1 MAVVPCFRPAG
12 VVLVRATTDPGDLD
26 VPHFDLS
33 DDAAVVARGAAWL
46 TTTWSRPD
54 VREALGLASPA
65 LAAEL
70 DRLCNGTAAATVK
83 ELRRA
88 VLSVASYLL
97 RWQRRAT
104 PFGLFAGLTTA
115 RTGSTRSSIGERHR
129 TVARADGVWL
139 AALLDHLER
148 HPGLRTR
155 LHVAAD
161 NTATVRD
168 GRIFTA
174 QRAGLDD
181 GRSVPLREAS
191 ARYTRPVQA
200 ALTLASTPIRFDA
213 LAAAVAERFP
223 TAAAGQI
230 RAVLDALVDQRLLIT
245 SLRPPMTALD
255 GLTHVIDTLTAA
267 GAEGFDDLAP
277 LLRHLTA
284 VRGLLVEHD
293 TTDDPA
299 RAAILRA
306 SASEQMTALAPGSPS
321 ATLAVDTRLDAQI
334 RIPEAVL
341 TEAARAAVVLLRV
354 TTKPFG
360 SAAWLDYHARFRAR
374 YGPGA
379 LVPVRELLADS
390 GLGYPTGYLG
400 APRAH
405 PAWHTLTERD
415 AAFLA
420 LVQRAALDHR
430 DEIVLTNADINSLT
444 VGDPA
449 TVVAPARVELGVAVH
464 AVSAQALDRGE
475 FLLRVTA
482 APTVPTSMAGRF
494 THLLD
499 KADRDRLA
507 ASYLTSGAAH
517 RPTGVAA
524 DRVDVVAVQL
534 SFPPRRPHNEN
545 VTRVP
550 PLLDHVLAL
559 AEHPTGNPVEVDDLA
574 VTADGDQM
582 YLVQVSTGRRVVP
595 HIPHALDTT
604 VQSPPLARF
613 LAEIADARTAVFGPL
628 DVGAARTLPY
638 LPRVRYQRI
647 ILSAARWILT
657 ADDLPAGAGPRWD
670 TGLTEWRRRWRV
682 PARVVL
688 CDGEL
693 RLPLDLDH
701 PLERTLLRTRL
712 THARRLELQ
721 EDTPPGAQGWI
732 GPPAE
737 LLIPMTATTPAQR
750 PLPPLT
756 RPGPLHLPG
765 SSVIVHARLAGPP
778 ARFDEILAVHLPRL
792 GAALDGI
799 EGGVERWWIRRHRDL
814 IRLDADQHLSV
825 VLRLTNTDQYA
836 PVTARLGA
844 FAADLATRGLP
855 AQLSF
860 VPYQHQPGR
869 YGPTAAQADLVQAAA
884 ELVFTADTQCAIQQ
898 LAAAARGEVP
908 AQAWAAASMLSI
920 AAAFAVD
927 EPSGCRTLVAC
938 LPQQTGKLD
947 RALRDHTLRLADAA
961 HDRTALDGIPGGGAV
976 AAAWHARATALAG
989 YLRALT
995 DHSEHIDAAG
1005 VLPALLHD
1013 HHIRAIGVDPAFE
1026 KVTNRLARAAALRR
1040 LALTRTQ

>member
-26 VPHFDLS
+26 IPHLDLS
-33 DDAAVVARGAAWL
+33 DDATVVAQGAAWL

-54 VREALGLASPA
+54 VREALGLASPT

-83 ELRRA
+83 ELRRT

-115 RTGSTRSSIGERHR
+115 KTGSTRSSIGKRHR
-129 TVARADGVWL
+129 AVARADGVWL
-139 AALLDHLER
+139 AALIDHLER
-148 HPGLRTR
+148 HPDLRTR

-168 GRIFTA
+168 GRILTA

-181 GRSVPLREAS
+181 GTSVPLREAS

-223 TAAAGQI
+223 TAVAGQI

-245 SLRPPMTALD
+245 SLRPPMTAPD

-267 GAEGFDDLAP
+267 GAEVFDDLAP

-284 VRGLLVEHD
+284 VRALLVEHD

-299 RAAILRA
+299 RAVILRA

-321 ATLAVDTRLDAQI
+321 ATLAVDTRLDAQL

-341 TEAARAAVVLLRV
+341 TEAARAATILLRV

-374 YGPGA
+374 YGSGA
-379 LVPVRELLADS
+379 LVGVRDLLADS

-405 PAWHTLTERD
+405 PAWRTLTERD

-430 DEIVLTNADINSLT
+430 DEIVLTDADVDALT

-449 TVVAPARVELGVAVH
+449 TVVAPERVELGVAVH
-464 AVSAQALDRGE
+464 AVSPEAVDRGE

-482 APTVPTSMAGRF
+482 APPVPTSMAGRF
-494 THLLD
+494 THLFD
-499 KADRDRLA
+499 RADRDRLA
-507 ASYLTSGAAH
+507 
-517 RPTGVAA
+517 
-524 DRVDVVAVQL
+524 DRVDVVDVQL

-559 AEHPTGNPVEVDDLA
+559 AEHPTGNAVELDDLA

-613 LAEIADARTAVFGPL
+613 LAEVADARTAVFGSF

-638 LPRVRYQRI
+638 LPRVRYRRI

-657 ADDLPAGAGPRWD
+657 ADDLPTGAGQRWD

-701 PLERTLLRTRL
+701 PLERTLLRNRL

-721 EDTPPGAQGWI
+721 EDTAPGAQGWI
-732 GPPAE
+732 GRPAE

-750 PLPPLT
+750 PLPPLA

-765 SSVIVHARLAGPP
+765 SSAIVHARLAGPP

-792 GAALDGI
+792 DAALDGI

-825 VLRLTNTDQYA
+825 VLRLTDPDQY
-836 PVTARLGA
+836 PSVTAQLAA

-860 VPYQHQPGR
+860 VPYQHHPGR
-869 YGPTAAQADLVQAAA
+869 YGPAAAQAAA

-898 LAAAARGEVP
+898 LAAAARGDVP

-920 AAAFAVD
+920 AAAFAAD

-938 LPQQTGKLD
+938 LPQQAGKLD
-947 RALRDHTLRLADAA
+947 LVLRDHTLRLADAA
-961 HDRTALDGIPGGGAV
+961 LDRTALAGIPGGDAV
-976 AAAWHARATALAG
+976 AATWQARATALAG
-989 YLRALT
+989 YSRALT
-995 DHSEHIDAAG
+995 DHSEHIDAAD

-1026 KVTNRLARAAALRR
+1026 KVTSRLARAAALRR
-1040 LALTRTQ
+1040 LALARTQ

>member
-12 VVLVRATTDPGDLD
+12 VVLVRATTDPGNLHI
-26 VPHFDLS
+26 PHLDLS
-33 DDAAVVARGAAWL
+33 DDAAVVAHGAAWL
-46 TTTWSRPD
+46 TTAWSRPD

-70 DRLCNGTAAATVK
+70 DRLCHGTAAATVK
-83 ELRRA
+83 DLRRA

-97 RWQRRAT
+97 RWQRRST

-115 RTGSTRSSIGERHR
+115 RTGSTRSSIGKRHR
-129 TVARADGVWL
+129 AVARADGVWL
-139 AALLDHLER
+139 AALLEHLER

-155 LHVAAD
+155 LLVAAD

-168 GRIFTA
+168 GRILTA
-174 QRAGLDD
+174 QRAGPDD
-181 GRSVPLREAS
+181 GRSVPLRETS

-200 ALTLASTPIRFDA
+200 ALTLAATPIRLDA

-230 RAVLDALVDQRLLIT
+230 CAVLDALVDQRLLIT
-245 SLRPPMTALD
+245 SLRPPMTAAD
-255 GLTHVIDTLTAA
+255 GLTHVIHTLTAA
-267 GAEGFDDLAP
+267 GAAELDDLAP
-277 LLRHLTA
+277 LLRRLTA

-306 SASEQMTALAPGSPS
+306 SASEQMTALAPGGQS
-321 ATLAVDTRLDAQI
+321 ATLAVDTRLDAQV

-341 TEAARAAVVLLRV
+341 TEAARAATILLRV
-354 TTKPFG
+354 TAKPFG

-390 GLGYPTGYLG
+390 GLGFPTGYLG

-405 PAWHTLTERD
+405 PAWRTLTERD

-420 LVQRAALDHR
+420 LVQRAALDHG
-430 DEIVLTNADINSLT
+430 DEIVLTDADIDSLT

-449 TVVAPARVELGVAVH
+449 TVAAPARVELGVAVH
-464 AVSAQALDRGE
+464 AASAEAVDRGE

-482 APTVPTSMAGRF
+482 APPVPTSMAGRF

-499 KADRDRLA
+499 AGRDRLA
-507 ASYLTSGAAH
+507 ANYLADGE
-517 RPTGVAA
+517 AA
-524 DRVDVVAVQL
+524 DRDVVAVQL

-550 PLLDHVLAL
+550 PLLPDVLAL

-613 LAEIADARTAVFGPL
+613 LAEVADARTAVFGPL

-638 LPRVRYQRI
+638 LPRVRYRRI

-657 ADDLPAGAGPRWD
+657 AADLPALAGPRWD

-721 EDTPPGAQGWI
+721 EDTPAGAQGWI
-732 GPPAE
+732 GRPAE
-737 LLIPMTATTPAQR
+737 LLIPMTATTPARR

-756 RPGPLHLPG
+756 PPGPLHLPG
-765 SSVIVHARLAGPP
+765 SSAIVHARLAGPP

-799 EGGVERWWIRRHRDL
+799 GGGVERWWIRRHRDL

-825 VLRLTNTDQYA
+825 VLRLTEPDQYA
-836 PVTARLGA
+836 PVTAQLAA

-860 VPYQHQPGR
+860 VPYQHHPGR
-869 YGPTAAQADLVQAAA
+869 YGPADAQTGSKQTGSKQTGSVQTAAEQ
-884 ELVFTADTQCAIQQ
+884 VFTADTQCAIQQ
-898 LAAAARGEVP
+898 LAAAIGGEVP

-920 AAAFAVD
+920 AAAFAAD
-927 EPSGCRTLVAC
+927 EPSGCRTLLAC

-947 RALRDHTLRLADAA
+947 RALRDHTLRLTDAA
-961 HDRTALDGIPGGGAV
+961 HDRTAVAGIPGGDGV
-976 AAAWHARATALAG
+976 AAAWQARATALAG
-989 YLRALT
+989 YFRALT
-995 DHSEHIDAAG
+995 NHSDIDAAS

-1040 LALTRTQ
+1040 LALTGTP